1 LTEFFLQSD
10 RHFVD
15 TDNCR
20 IDNMK
25 NIEPI
30 RVLVIDDE
38 KSIRRLIQKEF
49 ASAHRKI
56 ETAESA
62 QEALG
67 MIVQKKFDV
76 IVLDICLP
84 DGNGIELME
93 KIWDDLPDAEIILIT
108 GYGDIDDAVEAMR
121 MGVYDYIT
129 KPFNLDR
136 LEVVIEKAYQRVRL
150 KKENRMLK
158 QSQHQQPVKQLI
170 GHSGHIQHVL
180 FLISKVAPT
189 HVPVLITGESGSG
202 KNVVAQ
208 SLYAQSLRND
218 HLLVV
223 KNCATLESNLMR
235 SELFGHCKGA
245 FTGADETREGLLASA
260 NKGTLFLDEIG
271 ELLPEIQASLLRV
284 LEYQTY
290 RRVGEKEERK
300 VDIRFIFATNRN
312 LLEEVRA
319 GRFSEALY
327 HRLNVFNI
335 AINPLRERK
344 EDIPILIEY
353 FLGNISGGGYHFRVS
368 KKAMKCLLE
377 YHWPGNV
384 RELQNV
390 IKRGV
395 ILSDNGL
402 ITERALPQE
411 LVEAS
416 SGNGFD
422 HELLSLKKLE
432 KQHVLRVLETVDGN
446 RSKASKILG
455 IDRKTLYRK
464 LNEFQFS

>member
-1 LTEFFLQSD
+1 
-10 RHFVD
+10 
-15 TDNCR
+15 
-20 IDNMK
+20 MK
-25 NIEPI
+25 EIEPI
-30 RVLVIDDE
+30 RILVIDDE

-56 ETAESA
+56 EAVGCAE
-62 QEALG
+62 EALD
-67 MIVQKKFDV
+67 MVSKRQFDV
-76 IVLDICLP
+76 LVLDICLP
-84 DGNGIELME
+84 DANGLELME
-93 KIWDDLPDAEIILIT
+93 KLWDELPDAEIILIT

-150 KKENRMLK
+150 KKENRLLK
-158 QSQHQQPVKQLI
+158 QSQSQQPAKQLI
-170 GHSGHIQHVL
+170 GHSGHMQHIL
-180 FLISKVAPT
+180 FLINKVAPT

-208 SLYAQSLRND
+208 SLYVQSLRSD
-218 HLLVV
+218 RPLIV
-223 KNCATLESNLMR
+223 KNCATLETNLMR

-245 FTGADETREGLLASA
+245 FTGADEAREGLLASA

-312 LLEEVRA
+312 LLDEVRA

-335 AINPLRERK
+335 VIKPLRERK
-344 EDIPILIEY
+344 EDIPSLIEY
-353 FLGNISGGGYHFRVS
+353 FLGNISGGGNQFRVS
-368 KKAMKCLLE
+368 KQAMKCLME
-377 YHWPGNV
+377 YRWPGNV

-390 IKRGV
+390 IERGV

-416 SGNGFD
+416 AEKVHG
-422 HELLSLKKLE
+422 HELPSLREME
-432 KQHVLRVLETVDGN
+432 KQHVLQVLEEVEGN
-446 RSKASKILG
+446 RSRASKILG

>member
-1 LTEFFLQSD
+1 MHPD
-10 RHFVD
+10 D
-15 TDNCR
+15 TMKKIETIR
-20 IDNMK
+20 I
-25 NIEPI
+25 
-30 RVLVIDDE
+30 LVIDDE
-38 KSIRRLIQKEF
+38 KSIRRLIQKEY
-49 ASAHRKI
+49 AAPHRQI
-56 ETAESA
+56 EVAESA
-62 QEALG
+62 QQAHTL
-67 MIVQKKFDV
+67 VTRKPFDV

-84 DGNGIELME
+84 DANGIELME
-93 KIWDDLPDAEIILIT
+93 KLWDELPDAEIILIT

-158 QSQHQQPVKQLI
+158 QSQQLVKQLI
-170 GHSGHIQHVL
+170 GHSAHMQHIL

-208 SLYAQSLRND
+208 SLYRQSLRSD
-218 HLLVV
+218 RPLVV
-223 KNCATLESNLMR
+223 KNCATLETNLMR
-235 SELFGHCKGA
+235 SELFGHCRGA

-312 LLEEVRA
+312 LQDEVRA

-335 AINPLRERK
+335 VIKPLRDRK

-353 FLGNISGGGYHFRVS
+353 FLGNISRGAKDRYRVS
-368 KKAMKCLLE
+368 KKAMKCLLD
-377 YHWPGNV
+377 YRWPGNV

-390 IKRGV
+390 IERGV

-416 SGNGFD
+416 SGSVLS
-422 HELLSLKKLE
+422 HELPSLREME
-432 KQHVLRVLETVDGN
+432 KQHVLRVLEKVDGN
-446 RSKASKILG
+446 RSRASKILG